1 MKRTGKISSL
11 ISSLL
16 TRWIH
21 FSKSPNQFTF
31 LSFYERDG
39 RHSSNSKLLELM
51 KIIKCMSKLDGHN
64 KITRGQRESSHP
76 GRQETLIARRHSAC
90 PEATGQAFSC
100 CEKPQIYRAQ
110 EGVGYSRNL
119 FFYQKKQRPSHS
131 VSWISLWHQVLH
143 NLL

>member
-1 MKRTGKISSL
+1 MKRTRKIRSL

-31 LSFYERDG
+31 LSFYKRDG

-51 KIIKCMSKLDGHN
+51 KIIKCISKLDSH

-76 GRQETLIARRHSAC
+76 GRQRTLVAKRHSAY

-110 EGVGYSRNL
+110 EGVGCSRNL
-119 FFYQKKQRPSHS
+119 FFYQKKQRPSYS
-131 VSWISLWHQVLH
+131 MSWISLGHQVFH